1 MVMTPSQVREPTTKS
16 LQFGLLGVSWG
27 TFQKLMRD
35 LSQDCGCQI
44 IYDQDNQLLLISQ
57 HSQRQ
62 FEKLQIHCT
71 RPLNPPILGDFEDR
85 NSPTLEDFE
94 DQNPPRLGGWG
105 ANAGMKG
112 TSQTDSQTEFNRIIT
127 LNTLT
132 WETFTDLIVDVE
144 GSRGWRFV
152 YDNGVLEIRM
162 PLQEHEEPKEFLM
175 DFITVLV
182 DELGLEMRK
191 LGSLTL
197 TRKDLNRAIEP
208 DSCCYIQNEALVR
221 GKNSLDLKTLPPPD
235 LAVESD
241 HTNSSLNKFNIYAA
255 LGVPELWL
263 YRKQRI
269 EVYLLTED
277 RYELSDTSLALPLF
291 PIKEAEVLIEQ
302 NGKMGQRAIVRLFR
316 AQIQELLK
324 TR

>member
-1 MVMTPSQVREPTTKS
+1 MVVTPSQVREPATKS
-16 LQFGLLGVSWG
+16 LQFGLQGVRWE

-57 HSQRQ
+57 HSQN
-62 FEKLQIHCT
+62 E
-71 RPLNPPILGDFEDR
+71 
-85 NSPTLEDFE
+85 S
-94 DQNPPRLGGWG
+94 
-105 ANAGMKG
+105 
-112 TSQTDSQTEFNRIIT
+112 NRFIT
-127 LNTLT
+127 LNTLI
-132 WETFTDLIVDVE
+132 WETFEDLMADVE

-162 PLQEHEEPKEFLM
+162 PLQEHEEPKELLV

-197 TRKDLNRAIEP
+197 TREDLNRSIEP

-235 LAVESD
+235 LAIESD
-241 HTNSSLNKFNIYAA
+241 HTNSSFNKFNIYAA

-263 YRKQRI
+263 YRKKRI
-269 EVYLLTED
+269 EVYLLAEG

-291 PIKEAEVLIEQ
+291 PIKEAAALIEQ
-302 NGKMGQRAIVRLFR
+302 NGEMGQRAVVRLFR

>member
-1 MVMTPSQVREPTTKS
+1 MVLTPSQVREPATKS
-16 LQFGLLGVSWG
+16 LQFGLQGIRWE
-27 TFQKLMRD
+27 TFQKLMHD
-35 LSQDCGCQI
+35 LSQDCGFQI
-44 IYDQDNQLLLISQ
+44 TYDQDNQLLLISQ
-57 HSQRQ
+57 HRQ
-62 FEKLQIHCT
+62 
-71 RPLNPPILGDFEDR
+71 NG
-85 NSPTLEDFE
+85 S
-94 DQNPPRLGGWG
+94 
-105 ANAGMKG
+105 
-112 TSQTDSQTEFNRIIT
+112 NRVIT

-132 WETFTDLIVDVE
+132 WETFEDLIADVE

-162 PLQEHEEPKEFLM
+162 PLQEHEEPKELLV

-197 TRKDLNRAIEP
+197 KREDLNRAIEP

-221 GKNSLDLKTLPPPD
+221 GKNSLDLNMLPPPD

-255 LGVPELWL
+255 LRVPELWL
-263 YRKQRI
+263 YRKQKI
-269 EVYLLTED
+269 EVYLLTEKG
-277 RYELSDTSLALPLF
+277 YELSDTSLALPLF
-291 PIKEAEVLIEQ
+291 PIKAAAALIEQ
-302 NGKMGQRAIVRLFR
+302 NGTLGQRAIVRLFR
-316 AQIQELLK
+316 VQIQELLK